1 MNNIY
6 KNISKFFIEH
16 LKDEQKKMSE
26 IIYEY
31 FDNLLMQKK
40 TKDNLNNDNKS
51 NGNIEINDFFANNLS
66 CIIVEFFS

>member
-1 MNNIY
+1 M
-6 KNISKFFIEH
+6 
-16 LKDEQKKMSE
+16 KDEQKKISE

-66 CIIVEFFS
+66 CIIVEFFSEFLK